1 MQILHLFCLKG
12 IPNPPPKKKKHL
24 DLLASGRNPTKKHP
38 PLQKE
43 NSNKRKNTHPHTK
56 KTHAHTQNKTTPKT
70 PKTPETTFFL
80 TGPSYDPTSAR
91 SDCGYR
97 YASPLRCCLHPVRS
111 EPVGPGSMGER
122 KSRGKGEGGASLTS
136 PKNDDLLSSI
146 CWVWPPSQDASDHCF
161 FYYIFRLGN
170 PEKNL
175 YLPLLLGGGHTQS
188 ICV

>member
-1 MQILHLFCLKG
+1 MPQG
-12 IPNPPPKKKKHL
+12 NSQPPPKKKALRPSRKWQEPYQKTSPAPKRKLQQKKKHTPTHKKKHTHTH
-24 DLLASGRNPTKKHP
+24 RTKKHP
-38 PLQKE
+38 K
-43 NSNKRKNTHPHTK
+43 HPKH
-56 KTHAHTQNKTTPKT
+56 PK
-70 PKTPETTFFL
+70 PRFFL

-97 YASPLRCCLHPVRS
+97 YASPLRCCLHPARS

-136 PKNDDLLSSI
+136 PKNDDLLNSI
-146 CWVWPPSQDASDHCF
+146 CWVWPLPRMPVTTRSMTFLA
-161 FYYIFRLGN
+161 GN
-170 PEKNL
+170 PNLNL